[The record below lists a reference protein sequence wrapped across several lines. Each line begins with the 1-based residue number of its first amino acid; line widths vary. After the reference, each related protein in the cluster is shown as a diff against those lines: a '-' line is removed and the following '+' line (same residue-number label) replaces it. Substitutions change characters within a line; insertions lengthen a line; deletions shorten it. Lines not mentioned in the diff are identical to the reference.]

1 MSPTAKVRLGWLA
14 VLAACIVGAGLRS
27 VSLGKDINWDLK
39 NYHYYNAW
47 AFLHGRLGFDVAPA
61 QLQTYH
67 YPFIEL
73 PFYWLVLAVPDPRG
87 VAFLMAV
94 PTGIAAFFL
103 LRILLLLFPM
113 DRFRANGAFW
123 VAAAAL
129 IGLTGAA
136 GAAAWGTTM
145 NEWPSAALTMAALFL
160 VVRAAVEGEEKRR
173 FACMGAGFLMGCAVA
188 FKLTFG
194 VFALGMLAACMAYGT
209 SRARLLRPITSGAFM
224 ALGFLICYGPWGWIL
239 WREFANPLFPYF
251 NSIFQSQWWE
261 PVDFFDRNFGP
272 RNWRQWI
279 FFPLYFARQHLLV
292 AEISFR
298 DYRFATLFVLALM
311 AWAASRWRN
320 LRENPNSVAPPPLPT
335 DAGWRVLAF
344 FTIVSYLAWLKVF
357 GIFRYLLVLEVL
369 SGALIVGCVLFLV
382 RRGRVGILVVAGLA
396 VLLVGTTRM
405 GDGWGRSGFGNAYF
419 DVKAPAIAPGALVIV
434 GYSNPMSYAIPFF
447 PAAVRFVSPVNNFIG
462 LGQRNRL
469 SQRADEVI
477 RSHAG
482 PLYLLEYKVR
492 NAHDVRTLDY
502 FGLRSREEACIPV
515 PSTADLDY
523 LRICPLER
531 KVAPAGA

>member
-1 MSPTAKVRLGWLA
+1 MSPAAKRRLGWLA

-27 VSLGKDINWDLK
+27 LALGKDVNWDLK

-47 AFLHGRLGFDVAPA
+47 ALLHGRLGFDVAPA

-73 PFYWLVLAVPDPRG
+73 PFYGLVHAIPDPRG
-87 VAFLMAV
+87 VAFLMAL
-94 PTGIAAFFL
+94 PTGVAAFFL
-103 LRILLLLFPM
+103 LRILLLIFPM

-123 VAAAAL
+123 LAASAL

-145 NEWPSAALTMAALFL
+145 NEWPSAALAMAALFL
-160 VVRAAVEGEEKRR
+160 VVRAAMEGEDRRR
-173 FACMGAGFLMGCAVA
+173 FACAGAGFLMGCAVA

-194 VFALGMLAACMAYGT
+194 VYALGLFAACAAYGT
-209 SRARLLRPITSGAFM
+209 VKARLVRPLTTGAFM
-224 ALGFLICYGPWGWIL
+224 ALGFLLCYGPWGWIL

-251 NSIFQSQWWE
+251 NSIFQSPWWE

-298 DYRFATLFVLALM
+298 DYRLATLFVLAL
-311 AWAASRWRN
+311 ASWSVSRWRN
-320 LRENPNSVAPPPLPT
+320 LRENPHSAAPPPLPT
-335 DAGWRVLAF
+335 DAAWRVLAF
-344 FTIVSYLAWLKVF
+344 FTLVSYVAWLKLF
-357 GIFRYLLVLEVL
+357 GIYRYLLVLEVL
-369 SGALIVGCVLFLV
+369 SGALIVGCVLYLA
-382 RRGRVGILVVAGLA
+382 RRGSARMATVAILA

-405 GDGWGRSGFGNAYF
+405 GWGWGRTEFGETYF
-419 DVKAPAIAPGALVIV
+419 DVRAPGISANALVIV
-434 GYSNPMSYAIPFF
+434 GYANPMAYAIPFF
-447 PAAVRFVSPVNNFIG
+447 RPDARFVSPANNLIG

-469 SQRADEVI
+469 SRQADELI
-477 RSHAG
+477 RSHTG

-492 NAHDVRTLDY
+492 NGHDARTLEY
-502 FGLRSREEACIPV
+502 FGLQAREETCLPV
-515 PSTADLDY
+515 PSSADVGY
-523 LRICPLER
+523 LRICPVER
-531 KVAPAGA
+531 RAAGG